1 MSLLQTFQLTNYTPY
16 APSGLTAR
24 GSAMKAMKKTIII
37 LAFALASFTGCVSKD
52 MYGHQEGGEEISFST
67 PVVGAMTKS
76 SNPSEV
82 PHYGEIDTT
91 YPTDEFFTV
100 FAVQHASP
108 SNYDGWSTANATYY
122 INGVAFAYD
131 TRYNGWSGSSTLKP
145 EADRKAY
152 PWPMGS
158 VLSFGCYSPT
168 NAHSATPG
176 NGTGTFVYAA
186 DGLSVTDF
194 SVHSDASLQQDLMYA
209 ERIYNK
215 NSNNNTPGGY
225 NGLDL
230 TFKHML
236 SSIRFTVKQ
245 EREYARMT
253 MALKSIKLGKV
264 QYKGSFKENINQEV
278 DATASYSSA
287 PKWTSVS
294 PDLTTTAY
302 QAFSGTAE
310 LTTASQPVGNALLL
324 MPQLINDYDA
334 QNNLITN
341 LDAYITVEY
350 SVTVTVPGADADAD
364 SHSYE
369 QSATVRLS
377 DLTDKWEMGNRYIYN
392 ISIGYDTITFSP
404 TVSKWE
410 NVSIESAVTQ

>member
-24 GSAMKAMKKTIII
+24 GSAMKTMKQTIII
-37 LAFALASFTGCVSKD
+37 LASALAFFTGCVSKD

-100 FAVQHASP
+100 FAVQHVSP

-215 NSNNNTPGGY
+215 TSNNNTPGGY

-230 TFKHML
+230 TFNHML

-245 EREYARMT
+245 DREYTGMDIT
-253 MALKSIKLGKV
+253 LTSIELGKV
-264 QYKGSFKENINQEV
+264 QYKGSFKENIDQDL
-278 DATASYSSA
+278 DATATYKSA
-287 PKWTSVS
+287 AEWTEVS
-294 PDLTTTAY
+294 PELTATGY
-302 QAFSGTAE
+302 QAYSGETLLSTESQE
-310 LTTASQPVGNALLL
+310 LSGALLL
-324 MPQLINDYDA
+324 MPQLINDYDKLS
-334 QNNLITN
+334 NLHTN
-341 LDAYITVEY
+341 IEAYITVVY
-350 SVTVTVPGADADAD
+350 QVALSGHT
-364 SHSYE
+364 YE

-377 DLTDKWEMGNRYIYN
+377 DLTKRWEMGKRYIYN

-404 TVSKWE
+404 TVSEWE
-410 NVSIESAVTQ
+410 NVSIESVVTQ

>member
-108 SNYDGWSTANATYY
+108 SNYDGWSSANATYY

-131 TRYNGWSGSSTLKP
+131 TRYNGWSGSSELKP

-152 PWPMGS
+152 SWPLGS

-215 NSNNNTPGGY
+215 TSNNNTPGGY

-230 TFKHML
+230 TFRHML

-245 EREYARMT
+245 DREYT
-253 MALKSIKLGKV
+253 GVSINLTSIELGKV
-264 QYKGSFKENINQEV
+264 QYKGSFKENIDQTE
-278 DATASYSSA
+278 DANAIYSSA
-287 PKWTSVS
+287 PKWTEVS
-294 PDLTTTAY
+294 PELTTTGY
-302 QAFSGTAE
+302 QAYSGETLLSTEIQE
-310 LTTASQPVGNALLL
+310 LSGALLL
-324 MPQLINDYDA
+324 MPQLINDYDESL
-334 QNNLITN
+334 NLHTN
-341 LDAYITVEY
+341 LDAYITVGYE
-350 SVTVTVPGADADAD
+350 VTISGHT
-364 SHSYE
+364 YE

-392 ISIGYDTITFSP
+392 ISIGYDVITFSP
-404 TVSKWE
+404 TVGEWE
-410 NVSIESAVTQ
+410 DVSVETTIDQ

>member
-1 MSLLQTFQLTNYTPY
+1 
-16 APSGLTAR
+16 
-24 GSAMKAMKKTIII
+24 MKHTIII
-37 LAFALASFTGCVSKD
+37 LAAALASLTGCSSED
-52 MYGHQEGGEEISFST
+52 MYNHQDGINEISFST
-67 PVVGAMTKS
+67 PVVGAMTKAS
-76 SNPSEV
+76 SPSEV

-100 FAVQHASP
+100 FAVQHS
-108 SNYDGWSTANATYY
+108 SDIKYDGWSSANATPY
-122 INGVAFAYD
+122 INEVAFAYD

-152 PWPMGS
+152 SWPTGS
-158 VLSFGCYSPT
+158 VLSFGCYSPS

-176 NGTGTFVYAA
+176 DGTGTFVYAA
-186 DGLSVTDF
+186 DGLSITDF

-215 NSNNNTPGGY
+215 TSNNNTPGGY

-230 TFKHML
+230 TFRHIL
-236 SSIRFTVKQ
+236 SSIKFTVKQ
-245 EREYARMT
+245 DKEYARMT

-264 QYKGSFKENINQEV
+264 QYKGSFKENIDQEV
-278 DATASYSSA
+278 DATASYSSV

-302 QAFSGTAE
+302 LAFSGTAE

-324 MPQLINDYDA
+324 MPQFINDYDA

-341 LDAYITVEY
+341 LDAYITVDY
-350 SVTVTVPGADADAD
+350 TVTVAENETTTHTYD
-364 SHSYE
+364 

-377 DLTDKWEMGNRYIYN
+377 DLSAKWEMGKRYIYN
-392 ISIGYDTITFSP
+392 ISIGYDAITFTP

-410 NVSIESAVTQ
+410 NVTVDSTVN